1 MARCSSWL
9 RNTLQKENWNVNLDI
24 SGMYFPNILP
34 LQTGIFGRTQKACQ
48 LRTRSK
54 GKGFDTGLRIGYLL
68 GQRIQP
74 FISARYTQIEAGKG
88 TDKLYMANGD
98 IYKSRLNEVNSSSIS
113 FGIGVKILF

>member
-1 MARCSSWL
+1 
-9 RNTLQKENWNVNLDI
+9 
-24 SGMYFPNILP
+24 MYFPNILP
-34 LQTGIFGRTQKACQ
+34 LQTGIFGKNSEGLSASNTDQ
-48 LRTRSK
+48 
-54 GKGFDTGLRIGYLL
+54 GKGFDTGLRIGYQL

>member
-1 MARCSSWL
+1 MLISTSAVCISPIFCHCKLESS
-9 RNTLQKENWNVNLDI
+9 
-24 SGMYFPNILP
+24 
-34 LQTGIFGRTQKACQ
+34 GRTQKACQ